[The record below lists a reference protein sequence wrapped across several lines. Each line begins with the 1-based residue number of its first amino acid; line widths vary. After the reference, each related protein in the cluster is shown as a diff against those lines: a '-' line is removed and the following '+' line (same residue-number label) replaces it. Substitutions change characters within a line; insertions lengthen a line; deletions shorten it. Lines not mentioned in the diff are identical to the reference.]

1 MKVEVFIKG
10 QRLDLFDDESIN
22 LTQGVQDVKDI
33 SKLFAD
39 YSQSFNVPASKNNN
53 RLFKNYYNA
62 DIDNGFDARTRKEA
76 YITINTLPFKVG
88 KIQLDGVK
96 LKGNDPSSYQI
107 TFYGNAVKV
116 KDLLGDDKL
125 NDLEWLQNFNH
136 EYDGLKVLDGLANGL
151 DFTVDGVLYED
162 AIIYPL
168 ISYNRQYYYNSDVND
183 NTSTENLVN
192 IAWKSGRTDGI
203 DFKDLKPAIKL
214 ELVVKA
220 IQVKYPDLS
229 FIGGFFESQ
238 LFKDIYVNLNKNSGT
253 LANGNLIVD
262 SENFTLNNNTPVYLA
277 WTFTVTPKSGFENAQ
292 YKMRVTISGDEV
304 HTSQDW
310 LVGNRTFGDFIQ
322 VPVEYSGD
330 IKFEVITQGNF
341 EFNTST
347 DLVYFIGIPTNVWQV
362 GTFPHSFTD
371 LEIIIDT
378 NIQNEI
384 TDIKV
389 YDFLTGLFKTF
400 STLR

>member
-1 MKVEVFIKG
+1 M
-10 QRLDLFDDESIN
+10 
-22 LTQGVQDVKDI
+22 
-33 SKLFAD
+33 
-39 YSQSFNVPASKNNN
+39 P
-53 RLFKNYYNA
+53 
-62 DIDNGFDARTRKEA
+62 
-76 YITINTLPFKVG
+76 
-88 KIQLDGVK
+88 
-96 LKGNDPSSYQI
+96 
-107 TFYGNAVKV
+107 VKV

-136 EYDGLKVLDGLANGL
+136 EYNGLKVLDGLANGL
-151 DFTVDGVLYED
+151 NFTIDGVLYED

-168 ISYNRQYYYNSDVND
+168 ISYNRQYYYNSDLND

-220 IQVKYPDLS
+220 IQVKYPELS
-229 FIGGFFESQ
+229 FTGGFFESQ
-238 LFKDIYVNLNKNSGT
+238 LFKDIYINLNKNSGS

-262 SENFTLNNNTPVYLA
+262 SENFTLNNSTPVYLA
-277 WTFTVTPKSGFENAQ
+277 WSFSVTPKSGFENEQ

-310 LVGNRTFGDFIQ
+310 LVGNRTFGDFIH
-322 VPVEYSGD
+322 VPAEYSGD

-347 DLVYFIGIPTNVWQV
+347 DLVYFRTIPTNVTPV

-371 LEIIIDT
+371 LEIIINT

-384 TDIKV
+384 KDIKV

-400 STLR
+400 NLIVEASGDV